1 MGAFEYTALD
11 DRGRE
16 KKGVMEADTSRQ
28 IRQALR
34 EQGLVPLAVE
44 EVVKREAKEQRRR
57 GFSFRRGVSAADL
70 ALLTRQLATLIQS
83 GLPVEEA
90 LRAVANQTEKARI
103 KSMILAVRARVMEG
117 HPMAKALADF
127 PNVFQ
132 ELYRSTI
139 SAGEQSGHLDNVLDR
154 LADYTESRQDLS
166 QKMMTALIYPII
178 LTVVA
183 LSVITGLLTYVVPQV
198 VQVFTNL
205 KQELPLLTRSLIAV
219 SDFLRDWGLLLGLA
233 IAVLIFIFNYVMRYE
248 KVRYAVHAVYL
259 RIPMI
264 SRLTR
269 GFNTARFARTF
280 SILAAS
286 GVPVLDAL
294 RISAEVVLNLPM
306 RQAVE
311 QAARKV
317 REGATL
323 NKALDAS
330 GYFPP
335 MTIHLIASG
344 EASGRLEDMLE
355 RAAISQER
363 ELDTL
368 RGVLLGIFEPVMILF
383 MGGIVLMIVL
393 AILLPIFEIN
403 QIIK

>member
-1 MGAFEYTALD
+1 MGAYEYTALD
-11 DRGRE
+11 NRGKE

-44 EVVKREAKEQRRR
+44 EVVKREAKEQ
-57 GFSFRRGVSAADL
+57 GKSFSFKRGISAADL

-83 GLPVEEA
+83 GLPIEES
-90 LRAVANQTEKARI
+90 LRAVSNQTEKARI
-103 KSMILAVRARVMEG
+103 KSMMLAVRARVLEG

-127 PNVFQ
+127 PHVFN
-132 ELYRSTI
+132 ELFRATVA
-139 SAGEQSGHLDNVLDR
+139 AGEQSGHLNRVLDR

-166 QKMMTALIYPII
+166 QKMMTALIYPFI
-178 LTVVA
+178 LTFVAMAVV
-183 LSVITGLLTYVVPQV
+183 VGLLTYVVPQV
-198 VQVFTNL
+198 VQVFENL
-205 KQELPLLTRSLIAV
+205 KQELPLLTRMLIQT
-219 SDFLRDWGLLLGLA
+219 SDFLRDWGLLILLILA
-233 IAVLIFIFNYVMRYE
+233 ILVVIFSYLMRIEGFRFGVHSVL
-248 KVRYAVHAVYL
+248 L
-259 RIPMI
+259 RLPLI

-294 RISAEVVLNLPM
+294 RISAEVVVNLPM

-317 REGATL
+317 REGAML

-330 GYFPP
+330 GFFPP

-344 EASGRLEDMLE
+344 EASGRLEEMLE
-355 RAAISQER
+355 RAAVSQER

-368 RGVLLGIFEPVMILF
+368 RGVLLGIFEPVMILV

-403 QIIK
+403 QLIK

>member
-11 DRGRE
+11 TRGKE

-44 EVVKREAKEQRRR
+44 EVVKREAKEQQRRSFGFKR
-57 GFSFRRGVSAADL
+57 GISAADL

-83 GLPVEEA
+83 GLPVEES
-90 LRAVANQTEKARI
+90 LRAVANQTDKARI
-103 KSMILAVRARVMEG
+103 KSMMLAVRSRVLEG
-117 HPMAKALADF
+117 HPMAKALSDF

-132 ELYRSTI
+132 ELYRSTVA
-139 SAGEQSGHLDNVLDR
+139 AGEQSGHLNRVLDR

-178 LTVVA
+178 LTLVAIGVV
-183 LSVITGLLTYVVPQV
+183 VGLLTYVVPQV
-198 VQVFTNL
+198 VEVFQNL
-205 KQELPLLTRSLIAV
+205 KQELPLLTRGLIQL
-219 SDFLRDWGLLLGLA
+219 SSFLREWGLVILL
-233 IAVLIFIFNYVMRYE
+233 VLVMVVVIFNYFMRFE
-248 KVRYAVHAVYL
+248 KFRGSVHGLYL
-259 RIPMI
+259 RLPLI
-264 SRLTR
+264 SRMTR
-269 GFNTARFARTF
+269 GVNSARFARTF

-317 REGATL
+317 REGTTL

-344 EASGRLEDMLE
+344 EASGRLEEMLE

-368 RGVLLGIFEPVMILF
+368 RGVMLGIFEPMMILL
-383 MGGIVLMIVL
+383 MGGIVLLIVL

-403 QIIK
+403 QLIK